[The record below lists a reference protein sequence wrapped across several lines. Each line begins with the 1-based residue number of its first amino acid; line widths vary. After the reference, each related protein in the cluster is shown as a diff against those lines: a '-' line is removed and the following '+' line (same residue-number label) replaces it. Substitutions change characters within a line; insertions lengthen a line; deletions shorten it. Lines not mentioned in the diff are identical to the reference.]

1 MCLLDLMSFG
11 STSYTRPPVD
21 PIFNYDYLIVRF
33 DGKDFRE
40 SFPPPT
46 SNIIDTGPF
55 RNNLLSD
62 NNASWGNGGINE
74 PYLDIITPFS
84 NTNLEYGNKTQELFV
99 SCKFN
104 FIGSTYPYNIFR
116 FNTDSNGINYLRGD
130 VISSSNFNVSYSNS
144 NIGSFS
150 LIIDPTI
157 PPLFYYYLTVSLYKT
172 SYSNIINYTLSNDD
186 NYTNLSNFIPLHNI
200 FDNYHKNSLFIGSL
214 ELYTFNLYN
223 KLTV

>member
-1 MCLLDLMSFG
+1 MSFG
-11 STSYTRPPVD
+11 STSYTLPPVIK
-21 PIFNYDYLIVRF
+21 PPNYDYLIVRF
-33 DGKDFRE
+33 DGKDFR
-40 SFPPPT
+40 SSTPPPT

-55 RNNLLSD
+55 RNNLLSG
-62 NNASWGNGGINE
+62 NNATWGDGGDNE
-74 PYLDIITPFS
+74 PYLLISTPFS

-104 FIGSTYPYNIFR
+104 FNGSTYPYNIFR
-116 FNTDSNGINYLRGD
+116 FNTDSNSINYLRGD
-130 VISSSNFNVSYSNS
+130 VLSSTNFNVSYSNS

-150 LIIDPTI
+150 LTIDPNIIT
-157 PPLFYYYLTVSLYKT
+157 PPVYYYLTVSLYQT

-200 FDNYHKNSLFIGSL
+200 FDNYHKNSLSLGSSGL
-214 ELYTFNLYN
+214 ELFTFSLYN